1 MVIVYSY
8 NKLLDFL
15 NEVKAIADARNYT
28 VKKGFIV
35 QNIGFSQETAYRML
49 AIFER
54 LGLLVIENNKLRLTS
69 EGRKF
74 VENVLDV
81 VSQIKNEF
89 PTYRYYDY
97 GRVLGRILYALTDW
111 QNEFETADECLTSL
125 ERLKNMIK
133 KLSKASHE
141 NYRYYL
147 SLLLWYDFENF
158 DDPYALLHKVAKL
171 KL

>member
-81 VSQIKNEF
+81 VSHIKNEF
-89 PTYRYYDY
+89 PTYRYLCF
-97 GRVLGRILYALTDW
+97 VT
-111 QNEFETADECLTSL
+111 
-125 ERLKNMIK
+125 
-133 KLSKASHE
+133 
-141 NYRYYL
+141 
-147 SLLLWYDFENF
+147 
-158 DDPYALLHKVAKL
+158 
-171 KL
+171 